1 MRPRPVPS
9 ATRRLG
15 AVVAAVALATAG
27 CGLFGDDEPSGSA
40 PTTSTTAP
48 VTSTTVPETMVE
60 VLDTGTPPLAPLR
73 LSFRE
78 GDTTTLSLTIDLD
91 VTQTSGS
98 ARQELVTPT
107 VREVATLTVDGVDD
121 GEAMVSL
128 AFTEANVVRTDTD
141 LTDQEAA
148 ELDAALAALVG
159 IRASGRVTELG
170 EVSSFRYDLPDD
182 LDPAVATTLERTRD
196 QLDAAVVPLPGEPV
210 GVGARWRATTTS
222 RVGGFPLRQETT
234 YELTEV
240 GDGTIAY
247 TAEVRQSAEDQ
258 DVALDGLPQGTTAHL
273 VSSRVEGSATG
284 TMDLGSVAAEA
295 RSSLAGTQVIDIRQ
309 RGAADRRLT
318 QELALSVVVE
328 PG

>member
-1 MRPRPVPS
+1 MM
-9 ATRRLG
+9 
-15 AVVAAVALATAG
+15 AA
-27 CGLFGDDEPSGSA
+27 P
-40 PTTSTTAP
+40 
-48 VTSTTVPETMVE
+48 
-60 VLDTGTPPLAPLR
+60 
-73 LSFRE
+73 
-78 GDTTTLSLTIDLD
+78 
-91 VTQTSGS
+91 
-98 ARQELVTPT
+98 
-107 VREVATLTVDGVDD
+107 
-121 GEAMVSL
+121 
-128 AFTEANVVRTDTD
+128 
-141 LTDQEAA
+141 
-148 ELDAALAALVG
+148 
-159 IRASGRVTELG
+159 
-170 EVSSFRYDLPDD
+170 
-182 LDPAVATTLERTRD
+182 
-196 QLDAAVVPLPGEPV
+196 
-210 GVGARWRATTTS
+210 TS